1 MENEVTMEG
10 TAEAAI
16 PNEVDKIHSKI
27 AALEDGLKKLEEKM
41 KGVLRPVHPEPID
54 EKSEAC
60 TQTECSIL
68 RDQLRSFN
76 DMLNKLINHLKELT
90 ARIEL

>member
-10 TAEAAI
+10 TAKAAI
-16 PNEVDKIHSKI
+16 PKEVDKIHSKI
-27 AALEDGLKKLEEKM
+27 AALEDGLKRLEEKM
-41 KGVLRPVHPEPID
+41 KAVLKPINPVPED
-54 EKSEAC
+54 EKSEVGP
-60 TQTECSIL
+60 QTECSIL

-76 DMLNKLINHLKELT
+76 DMLNKLINYLEELT

>member
-1 MENEVTMEG
+1 MENEVTMER

-41 KGVLRPVHPEPID
+41 KAVLKPVNPVPED
-54 EKSEAC
+54 EEGKSC

-76 DMLNKLINHLKELT
+76 DMLNKLINHLEELT